1 MEHQLHIQ
9 RQKLRT
15 DHHERRKTQTAFQQ
29 PHSGQKDLCR
39 IAQSLS
45 YDRHTAGEQFSEPQR
60 RTIQLHR
67 YCTLQPQ

>member
-15 DHHERRKTQTAFQQ
+15 DHHERRKAQTAFQQ

-39 IAQSLS
+39 ITQSLS
-45 YDRHTAGEQFSEPQR
+45 YDRHTAGEQLSEPQR